1 MRPAPSSTPH
11 APPAAGWHVLAET
24 LSASIVGVEGLPVR
38 VEVDVAFGLPA
49 LTIVGLAGSQ
59 VQEARERVR
68 SALRNTGFEVPARR
82 ITINL
87 SPADLPKDG
96 TGYDLPIA
104 VGILAAS
111 GQLRDLARLR
121 TTALVGEL
129 GLDGAIRPVPGTM
142 ALAAASY
149 AAGIPAL
156 IVAGAA
162 TGEAATVSGLRVHGA
177 ASLGEAVAHL
187 ADVRELPVAEPA
199 VPAARPAARRG
210 PDLGEV
216 AGQPVARRG
225 LEIAL
230 AGHHN
235 LALCGPP
242 GVGKTLLLR
251 CAANLVPPLEDDE
264 AVEVSR
270 IYSVAGLLD
279 RRAPLLRERPLR
291 APHHTI
297 STQALVGGGPRVRP
311 GEASLAHRGLLLL
324 DETLQ
329 FRSDAL
335 DALREPLEG
344 GSVTIARVDGAL
356 TMPARFTLLAAFNPC
371 PCGWRGSRQRACTCE
386 DATARRYLARLSG
399 PLRDRIDL
407 WVTMEATSPDAA
419 RTDGVEPSQAVAGR
433 IGRAWRRQLERQGT
447 ANADLPSAALDA
459 AHGFGP
465 SLASVLDQRARR
477 FRLSPRRI
485 HRAARVARTIADLA
499 GDNDVLREHVDEA
512 LSYRGAAAA

>member
-1 MRPAPSSTPH
+1 M
-11 APPAAGWHVLAET
+11 LAET

-68 SALRNTGFEVPARR
+68 SALRNSGFEVPARR

-111 GQLRDLARLR
+111 GQLRDVARLR
-121 TTALVGEL
+121 ETSLVGEL
-129 GLDGAIRPVPGTM
+129 GLDGGLRPVPGTM

-149 AAGIPAL
+149 GAGIPSL
-156 IVAGAA
+156 IVASGATA
-162 TGEAATVSGLRVHGA
+162 EAATVSGLRVHA
-177 ASLGEAVAHL
+177 AGSLGEAVAHL
-187 ADVRELPVAEPA
+187 AGVRDLAVAAPTALPASPVG
-199 VPAARPAARRG
+199 RRG
-210 PDLGEV
+210 PDLAEV
-216 AGQPVARRG
+216 AGQALARRG

-242 GVGKTLLLR
+242 GIGKTLLLR
-251 CAANLVPPLEDDE
+251 CAADLVPPLEDDE
-264 AVEVSR
+264 AIEVSR

-279 RRAPLLRERPLR
+279 RRAPLIRERPFR

-311 GEASLAHRGLLLL
+311 GEASLAHRGILLL

-386 DATARRYLARLSG
+386 DATARRYLGRLSG
-399 PLRDRIDL
+399 PLRDRLDL
-407 WVTMEATSPDAA
+407 WVTMTQPTALESA
-419 RTDGVEPSQAVAGR
+419 RTDGVEPSEAVAAR
-433 IGRAWRRQLERQGT
+433 IGRAWGRQLRRQGV
-447 ANADLPSAALDA
+447 ANGDLPHDALDA
-459 AHGFGP
+459 AHGF
-465 SLASVLDQRARR
+465 SLAVDRILAQRGRR
-477 FRLSPRRI
+477 FRMSPRRI

-499 GDNDVLREHVDEA
+499 GDEEVNREHIDEA
-512 LSYRGAAAA
+512 LTYRGAVDA

>member
-1 MRPAPSSTPH
+1 
-11 APPAAGWHVLAET
+11 VLAET
-24 LSASIVGVEGLPVR
+24 LSAAIIGVDGVPVR

-68 SALRNTGFEVPARR
+68 SALRNSGFEVPARR

-111 GQLRDLARLR
+111 GQLPNPERLPA
-121 TTALVGEL
+121 TALVGEL
-129 GLDGAIRPVPGTM
+129 GLDGALRAVPGIM
-142 ALAAASY
+142 ALAAASC
-149 AAGIPAL
+149 AAGVPSI
-156 IVAGAA
+156 IVAASA
-162 TGEAATVSGLRVHGA
+162 TSEAAAVGGLRVHGA
-177 ASLGEAVAHL
+177 LTLGEAVAHL
-187 ADVRELPVAEPA
+187 AGVRELPLADA
-199 VPAARPAARRG
+199 SVPTEAPGPSAG
-210 PDLGEV
+210 PDMAEIE
-216 AGQPVARRG
+216 GQALARRG

-235 LALCGPP
+235 LVLCGPP
-242 GVGKTLLLR
+242 GIGKTLLLR
-251 CAANLVPPLEDDE
+251 CAADLVPPLEDEE

-279 RRAPLLRERPLR
+279 RRSPLMRHRPFR

-311 GEASLAHRGLLLL
+311 GEASLAHRGVLLL

-371 PCGWRGSRQRACTCE
+371 PCGWRGAPARACTCD
-386 DATARRYLARLSG
+386 DATARRYAARLSG

-407 WVTMEATSPDAA
+407 WVTMAQPATSPARRGDGAEPSAAVAA
-419 RTDGVEPSQAVAGR
+419 R
-433 IGRAWRRQLERQGT
+433 IGQAWRRQVRRQGV
-447 ANADLPSAALDA
+447 ANGDLAPAALDP
-459 AHGFGP
+459 AHGFP
-465 SLASVLDQRARR
+465 PAMLALLAQRARR
-477 FRLSPRRI
+477 FGLSPRRL
-485 HRAARVARTIADLA
+485 HRAARVARTVADLA
-499 GDNDVLREHVDEA
+499 GADDVTRQHVDEA
-512 LSYRGAAAA
+512 LSFRGPEAT

>member
-1 MRPAPSSTPH
+1 VVR
-11 APPAAGWHVLAET
+11 VLAET
-24 LSASIVGVEGLPVR
+24 LSAAIVGVEGMPVR

-68 SALRNTGFEVPARR
+68 SALRNSGFEVPARR

-111 GQLRDLARLR
+111 GQLRDAERLR
-121 TTALVGEL
+121 STALVGEL
-129 GLDGAIRPVPGTM
+129 GLDGGLRAVPGTM
-142 ALAAASY
+142 ALAAASHD
-149 AAGIPAL
+149 AGIASL

-162 TGEAATVSGLRVHGA
+162 TGEAAAVAGLRVHGA
-177 ASLGEAVAHL
+177 ATLGEAVGHL
-187 ADVRELPVAEPA
+187 AGVRDLGVAAPTTLTPTA
-199 VPAARPAARRG
+199 PGRRG
-210 PDLGEV
+210 PDLAEV
-216 AGQPVARRG
+216 VGQPLARRA

-235 LALCGPP
+235 LVLCGPP
-242 GVGKTLLLR
+242 GIGKTLLLR
-251 CAANLVPPLEDDE
+251 CAPDLVPPLEGDE
-264 AVEVSR
+264 AIEVSR

-279 RRAPLLRERPLR
+279 RRAPLLHERPFR
-291 APHHTI
+291 APHHTV

-311 GEASLAHRGLLLL
+311 GEASLAHRGILML
-324 DETLQ
+324 DEMLQ

-344 GSVTIARVDGAL
+344 GAVTIARVDGAL

-371 PCGWRGSRQRACTCE
+371 PCGWRGSRQRECTCE
-386 DATARRYLARLSG
+386 DAAARRYLARLSG

-407 WVTMEATSPDAA
+407 WVTMAA
-419 RTDGVEPSQAVAGR
+419 PTAGIGASFDGIEPSEAVAGR
-433 IGRAWRRQLERQGT
+433 ISRAWRAQLERQGI
-447 ANADLPSAALDA
+447 ANGDLSVSTTMPMPGFVPAAEA
-459 AHGFGP
+459 V
-465 SLASVLDQRARR
+465 LALRARR
-477 FRLSPRRI
+477 FRLSPRRV

-499 GDNDVLREHVDEA
+499 GSDGVLPEHVDEA
-512 LSYRGAAAA
+512 LSYRGAVAT

>member
-1 MRPAPSSTPH
+1 M
-11 APPAAGWHVLAET
+11 LAET
-24 LSASIVGVEGLPVR
+24 LSASIMGVDGLPVR

-68 SALRNTGFEVPARR
+68 SALRNSGFELPARR

-96 TGYDLPIA
+96 TGYDLAIA

-111 GQLRDLARLR
+111 GQLPTTERLR
-121 TTALVGEL
+121 ETALVGEL
-129 GLDGAIRPVPGTM
+129 GLDGALRPVPGTM
-142 ALAAASY
+142 ALAAA
-149 AAGIPAL
+149 AREAGVPAL
-156 IVAGAA
+156 IVARAA
-162 TGEAATVSGLRVHGA
+162 TGEAAAVAGLRVHGA
-177 ASLGEAVAHL
+177 DSLGEAVSHL
-187 ADVRELPVAEPA
+187 AGVRSLPLAAPTRLPPSHAVA
-199 VPAARPAARRG
+199 RG

-216 AGQPVARRG
+216 EGQSLARRG

-242 GVGKTLLLR
+242 GIGKTLLLR
-251 CAANLVPPLEDDE
+251 CAAGLLPPLEDDE
-264 AVEVSR
+264 AIDVSR

-279 RRAPLLRERPLR
+279 RRAPLLRGRPFR

-297 STQALVGGGPRVRP
+297 STQALIGGGPRVRP
-311 GEASLAHRGLLLL
+311 GEASLAHRGVLLL

-335 DALREPLEG
+335 DALREPMEG

-371 PCGWRGSRQRACTCE
+371 PCGWRDTRTRPCTCE
-386 DATARRYLARLSG
+386 DSTARRYAARLSG

-407 WVTMEATSPDAA
+407 WVTMAQPETLDAVEL
-419 RTDGVEPSQAVAGR
+419 DGVEPSAAVAAR
-433 IGRAWRRQLERQGT
+433 IASAWRRQLLRQRA
-447 ANADLPSAALDA
+447 ANGELPPGALDA
-459 AHGFGP
+459 GHGFGP
-465 SLASVLDQRARR
+465 DAAGVIVQRGRSFA
-477 FRLSPRRI
+477 LSPRRM
-485 HRAARVARTIADLA
+485 HRTARVARTIADLA
-499 GDNDVLREHVDEA
+499 GVDTVSREHVDEA
-512 LSYRGAAAA
+512 LSYRGAVAA

>member
-1 MRPAPSSTPH
+1 M
-11 APPAAGWHVLAET
+11 LAET

-68 SALRNTGFEVPARR
+68 SALRNSGFEVPARR

-111 GQLRDLARLR
+111 GQLHNVERLR
-121 TTALVGEL
+121 ATALVGEL
-129 GLDGAIRPVPGTM
+129 GLDGVVRAVPGTM

-149 AAGIPAL
+149 AAGIPSL
-156 IVAGAA
+156 VVAAGA

-177 ASLGEAVAHL
+177 GSLGEAVAHL
-187 ADVRELPVAEPA
+187 AGVRDLALAEPTA
-199 VPAARPAARRG
+199 LPPGVGSRRG
-210 PDLGEV
+210 PDLAEV
-216 AGQPVARRG
+216 TGQPLARRG

-242 GVGKTLLLR
+242 GIGKTLLLR
-251 CAANLVPPLEDDE
+251 CAADLMPPLEDDE
-264 AVEVSR
+264 AIEVSR

-279 RRAPLLRERPLR
+279 RRRPLLRERPFR

-311 GEASLAHRGLLLL
+311 GEASLAHHGILLL

-371 PCGWRGSRQRACTCE
+371 PCGWRGSRQRACSCE
-386 DATARRYLARLSG
+386 EATARRYLARLSG

-407 WVTMEATSPDAA
+407 WVTMAQSASVYA
-419 RTDGVEPSQAVAGR
+419 GQTDGVEPSEAVASR
-433 IGRAWRRQLERQGT
+433 ISRAWRRQVRRQGM
-447 ANADLPSAALDA
+447 ANGDLPPGALDA
-459 AHGFGP
+459 ARGFGARVDGI
-465 SLASVLDQRARR
+465 LAQRGRR
-477 FRLSPRRI
+477 FRLSPRRVL
-485 HRAARVARTIADLA
+485 RAARVARTIADLA
-499 GDNDVLREHVDEA
+499 GEDEVSREHVDEA
-512 LSYRGAAAA
+512 LTYRGATDP

>member
-1 MRPAPSSTPH
+1 VVP
-11 APPAAGWHVLAET
+11 VLAET
-24 LSASIVGVEGLPVR
+24 LSASIIGVEGLPVR

-68 SALRNTGFEVPARR
+68 SALRNSGFEVPARR

-111 GQLRDLARLR
+111 GQLRSVERLR
-121 TTALVGEL
+121 DTALVGEL
-129 GLDGAIRPVPGTM
+129 GLDGALRPVPGTM
-142 ALAAASY
+142 ALAAASFE
-149 AAGIPAL
+149 AGIPSL
-156 IVAGAA
+156 IVAAGA
-162 TGEAATVSGLRVHGA
+162 TTEAGAVAGLRVHGA
-177 ASLGEAVAHL
+177 GTLGEAVAHL
-187 ADVRELPVAEPA
+187 AEVHDLAVAQPTPLPSADP
-199 VPAARPAARRG
+199 PLRG
-210 PDLGEV
+210 PDLAEV
-216 AGQPVARRG
+216 AGQSLARRG

-242 GVGKTLLLR
+242 GIGKTLLLR
-251 CAANLVPPLEDDE
+251 CAAGLMPPLEDDE
-264 AVEVSR
+264 AIEVSR

-279 RRAPLLRERPLR
+279 RRAPLLRERPFR
-291 APHHTI
+291 TPHHTI

-311 GEASLAHRGLLLL
+311 GEASLAHRGILLL

-356 TMPARFTLLAAFNPC
+356 TMPARFVLLAAFNPC
-371 PCGWRGSRQRACTCE
+371 PCGWRGAKGRACSCE

-407 WVTMEATSPDAA
+407 WVTMAQPDGEAG
-419 RTDGVEPSQAVAGR
+419 RDGIEPSAAVATR
-433 IGRAWRRQLERQGT
+433 IGHAWRRQLERQGT
-447 ANADLPSAALDA
+447 PNADLPAGALDRA
-459 AHGFGP
+459 RGFGP
-465 SLASVLDQRARR
+465 EAAGVLAQRGRR
-477 FRLSPRRI
+477 FGLSPRRL
-485 HRAARVARTIADLA
+485 HRAARVARTVADLESA
-499 GDNDVLREHVDEA
+499 DEVTREHIDEA
-512 LSYRGAAAA
+512 LTYRGAVDA

>member
-1 MRPAPSSTPH
+1 
-11 APPAAGWHVLAET
+11 VLAET
-24 LSASIVGVEGLPVR
+24 LSAAIVGVEGMPVR
-38 VEVDVAFGLPA
+38 VEADVAFGLPA

-68 SALRNTGFEVPARR
+68 SALRNSGFEVPARR

-104 VGILAAS
+104 VAILAAS
-111 GQLRDLARLR
+111 GQLRNVDRLAE
-121 TTALVGEL
+121 TALVGEL
-129 GLDGAIRPVPGTM
+129 GLDGAVRAVPGTM
-142 ALAAASY
+142 ALAAASFS
-149 AAGIPAL
+149 AGIPAM
-156 IVAGAA
+156 IVARAA
-162 TGEAATVSGLRVHGA
+162 TGEAAAVSGLRVHGA
-177 ASLGEAVAHL
+177 ASLGEAVGHL
-187 ADVRELPVAEPA
+187 AGVSDLPIAEPTRLPGHAA
-199 VPAARPAARRG
+199 VSRG
-210 PDLGEV
+210 PDLAEV
-216 AGQPVARRG
+216 AGQSVARRA

-230 AGHHN
+230 AGRHN

-242 GVGKTLLLR
+242 GIGKTLLLR
-251 CAANLVPPLEDDE
+251 CAADLVPPLEDEE
-264 AVEVSR
+264 AIEVSR

-279 RRAPLLRERPLR
+279 RRAPLLRERPFR

-311 GEASLAHRGLLLL
+311 GEASLAHRGVLLL

-329 FRSDAL
+329 FRGDAL

-371 PCGWRGSRQRACTCE
+371 PCGWRGSKGRSCTCE

-407 WVTMEATSPDAA
+407 WVAMEQPQAGAVDRLDGIEPSAAVAA
-419 RTDGVEPSQAVAGR
+419 R
-433 IGRAWRRQLERQGT
+433 IGKAWRRQLSRQGI
-447 ANADLPSAALDA
+447 ANGDLPAAELGLER
-459 AHGFGP
+459 GFGAEADGV
-465 SLASVLDQRARR
+465 LAQRGRR
-477 FRLSPRRI
+477 FRLSPRRL

-499 GDNDVLREHVDEA
+499 GVDEVAREHIDEA
-512 LSYRGAAAA
+512 LTYRGAVATT

>member
-1 MRPAPSSTPH
+1 MP
-11 APPAAGWHVLAET
+11 VLAET

-68 SALRNTGFEVPARR
+68 SALRNSGFEVPARR

-111 GQLRDLARLR
+111 GQLRSVERLR
-121 TTALVGEL
+121 DTALVGEL
-129 GLDGAIRPVPGTM
+129 GLDGGLRPVPGTM
-142 ALAAASY
+142 ALAAASFE
-149 AAGIPAL
+149 AGIPSL

-162 TGEAATVSGLRVHGA
+162 THEAATVTGLRVHGA
-177 ASLGEAVAHL
+177 SS
-187 ADVRELPVAEPA
+187 
-199 VPAARPAARRG
+199 
-210 PDLGEV
+210 LGEV
-216 AGQPVARRG
+216 AGHLAGVRDLAVAQPTPVLASGVPLSGPDLAEVAGQSLARRG

-242 GVGKTLLLR
+242 GIGKTLLLR
-251 CAANLVPPLEDDE
+251 CAAGLMPPLEDDE
-264 AVEVSR
+264 AIEVSR
-270 IYSVAGLLD
+270 IYSVAGLID
-279 RRAPLLRERPLR
+279 RRAPLLRERPFR

-311 GEASLAHRGLLLL
+311 GEASLAHRGILLL

-356 TMPARFTLLAAFNPC
+356 TMPARFVLLAAFNPC
-371 PCGWRGSRQRACTCE
+371 PCGWRGSKRRACTCE

-407 WVTMEATSPDAA
+407 WVTMAQPDGETGSA
-419 RTDGVEPSQAVAGR
+419 RDGIEPSTAVASR
-433 IGRAWRRQLERQGT
+433 IAHAWRRQLQRQGT
-447 ANADLPSAALDA
+447 ANADLPAGALDQTR
-459 AHGFGP
+459 GFGP
-465 SLASVLDQRARR
+465 AAGGVLVQRGRR
-477 FRLSPRRI
+477 FSLSPRRL
-485 HRAARVARTIADLA
+485 HRAARVARTIADL
-499 GDNDVLREHVDEA
+499 GGVDEVGREQIDEA
-512 LSYRGAAAA
+512 LTYRGAVDA

>member
-1 MRPAPSSTPH
+1 M
-11 APPAAGWHVLAET
+11 LAET
-24 LSASIVGVEGLPVR
+24 LSASIVGVDGLPVR

-68 SALRNTGFEVPARR
+68 SALRNSGFELPARR

-96 TGYDLPIA
+96 TGYDLAIA

-111 GQLRDLARLR
+111 GQLPTTERLR
-121 TTALVGEL
+121 ETALVGEL
-129 GLDGAIRPVPGTM
+129 GLDGGLRPVPGTM
-142 ALAAASY
+142 ALAAAVSQ
-149 AAGIPAL
+149 GGVPAL
-156 IVAGAA
+156 IVPRAA
-162 TGEAATVSGLRVHGA
+162 TGEAAVVAALRVHGA
-177 ASLGEAVAHL
+177 DSLGEAVSHL
-187 ADVRELPVAEPA
+187 AGVRSLPVTAPTNLPIGEVVA
-199 VPAARPAARRG
+199 HG
-210 PDLGEV
+210 PDLAEV
-216 AGQPVARRG
+216 EGQSLARRG

-242 GVGKTLLLR
+242 GIGKTLLLR
-251 CAANLVPPLEDDE
+251 CASGLLPPLEDDE
-264 AVEVSR
+264 AIEVSR

-279 RRAPLLRERPLR
+279 RRTPLLRARPFR

-311 GEASLAHRGLLLL
+311 GEASLAHRGVLLL

-344 GSVTIARVDGAL
+344 GSVTIARVEGAL
-356 TMPARFTLLAAFNPC
+356 TMPARFVLLAAFNPC
-371 PCGWRGSRQRACTCE
+371 PCGWRDTRTRACTCE
-386 DATARRYLARLSG
+386 DSTARRYAARLSG

-407 WVTMEATSPDAA
+407 WVTMAQPEPVEAVELNGIEPSSAVAA
-419 RTDGVEPSQAVAGR
+419 RIAA
-433 IGRAWRRQLERQGT
+433 AWRRQVLRQGVS
-447 ANADLPSAALDA
+447 NGELPAGALDA
-459 AHGFGP
+459 ARGFG
-465 SLASVLDQRARR
+465 SDAASVIVQRARI
-477 FRLSPRRI
+477 FGLSPRRV

-499 GDNDVLREHVDEA
+499 AAERVSREHVDEA
-512 LSYRGAAAA
+512 LSYRVPVAAA

>member
-1 MRPAPSSTPH
+1 MRLPCEVVP
-11 APPAAGWHVLAET
+11 VLAET

-68 SALRNTGFEVPARR
+68 SALRNSGFEVPARR

-111 GQLRDLARLR
+111 GQLRTVERLR
-121 TTALVGEL
+121 ETALVGEL
-129 GLDGAIRPVPGTM
+129 GLDGAVRAVPGTM
-142 ALAAASY
+142 ALAAASFG
-149 AAGIPAL
+149 AGIPSL
-156 IVAGAA
+156 IVAAGA
-162 TGEAATVSGLRVHGA
+162 TGEAATVTGLRVHGA
-177 ASLGEAVAHL
+177 TSLGEAVAHL
-187 ADVRELPVAEPA
+187 AGVHDLPLAEPTTLPA
-199 VPAARPAARRG
+199 VPKGRRG
-210 PDLGEV
+210 PDLAEV
-216 AGQPVARRG
+216 AGQALARRG

-242 GVGKTLLLR
+242 GIGKTLLLR
-251 CAANLVPPLEDDE
+251 CAADLMPPLEDDE
-264 AVEVSR
+264 AIDVSR

-279 RRAPLLRERPLR
+279 RRAPLIRERPFR

-356 TMPARFTLLAAFNPC
+356 TMPARFTMLAAFNPC
-371 PCGWRGSRQRACTCE
+371 PCGWRGSRQRECICE
-386 DATARRYLARLSG
+386 DAAARRYLARLSG

-407 WVTMEATSPDAA
+407 WVTMTQPASHHAD
-419 RTDGVEPSQAVAGR
+419 RTDGTEPSEAVASR
-433 IGRAWRRQLERQGT
+433 ISRAWRRQLSRQGM
-447 ANADLPSAALDA
+447 ANGDLPAGALDA
-459 AHGFGP
+459 TRGFGP
-465 SLASVLDQRARR
+465 GADSVLAQRGRR
-477 FRLSPRRI
+477 FRMSPRRI

-499 GDNDVLREHVDEA
+499 GDDDVAREHIDEA
-512 LSYRGAAAA
+512 LTYRGAVDA

>member
-1 MRPAPSSTPH
+1 V
-11 APPAAGWHVLAET
+11 HVLAET
-24 LSASIVGVEGLPVR
+24 LSASIVGVDGLPVR

-68 SALRNTGFEVPARR
+68 SALRNSGFEVPARR

-111 GQLRDLARLR
+111 GQLRDVARLR
-121 TTALVGEL
+121 DTALVGEL
-129 GLDGAIRPVPGTM
+129 GLDGGLRPVPGTM
-142 ALAAASY
+142 ALAAA
-149 AAGIPAL
+149 AHGAGISSL
-156 IVAGAA
+156 IVACSA
-162 TGEAATVSGLRVHGA
+162 TGEAAAVSGLRVHGA
-177 ASLGEAVAHL
+177 ASLGEAVSHL
-187 ADVRELPVAEPA
+187 AGIRDLAAAEPINLPPS
-199 VPAARPAARRG
+199 VAARRG
-210 PDLGEV
+210 PDLAEV
-216 AGQPVARRG
+216 VGQPLARRG

-242 GVGKTLLLR
+242 GIGKTLLLR
-251 CAANLVPPLEDDE
+251 CAADLMPPLEDDE
-264 AVEVSR
+264 AIEVSR

-279 RRAPLLRERPLR
+279 RRAPVLRERPFR

-311 GEASLAHRGLLLL
+311 GEASLAHRGILLL

-329 FRSDAL
+329 FRTDAL

-386 DATARRYLARLSG
+386 DAAARRYLARLSG

-407 WVTMEATSPDAA
+407 WVTMASPHSGARSDGSEASETIAI
-419 RTDGVEPSQAVAGR
+419 R
-433 IGRAWRRQLERQGT
+433 IGRAWGRQLARQSM
-447 ANADLPSAALDA
+447 ANADLPAGSLDGA
-459 AHGFGP
+459 FGFGP
-465 SLASVLDQRARR
+465 GAESLLAHRARR
-477 FRLSPRRI
+477 FRLSPRRA
-485 HRAARVARTIADLA
+485 HRAARVARTIADLE
-499 GDNDVLREHVDEA
+499 GSDDVTPEHLDEA
-512 LSYRGAAAA
+512 LTYRGAAAA

>member
-1 MRPAPSSTPH
+1 M
-11 APPAAGWHVLAET
+11 LAET

-68 SALRNTGFEVPARR
+68 SALRNSGFEVPARR

-111 GQLRDLARLR
+111 GQLRSVERLR
-121 TTALVGEL
+121 ETALVGEL
-129 GLDGAIRPVPGTM
+129 GLDGGVRAVPGTM
-142 ALAAASY
+142 ALAAASFD
-149 AAGIPAL
+149 AGIPAL
-156 IVAGAA
+156 IVASGA
-162 TGEAATVSGLRVHGA
+162 TCEAATVSGLQVYGA
-177 ASLGEAVAHL
+177 SSLGEAVGHL
-187 ADVRELPVAEPA
+187 AGVRDLAVTKPTPLPA
-199 VPAARPAARRG
+199 VARAGRG
-210 PDLGEV
+210 PDLAEV
-216 AGQPVARRG
+216 AGQALARRG

-242 GVGKTLLLR
+242 GIGKTLLLR
-251 CAANLVPPLEDDE
+251 CAADLMPPLEDDE
-264 AVEVSR
+264 AIEVSR

-279 RRAPLLRERPLR
+279 RRAPLLRDRPFR

-311 GEASLAHRGLLLL
+311 GEASLAHRGILLL

-356 TMPARFTLLAAFNPC
+356 TIPAHFILLAAFNPC
-371 PCGWRGSRQRACTCE
+371 PCGWRGSRQRECSCE
-386 DATARRYLARLSG
+386 DAAARRYLARLSG

-407 WVTMEATSPDAA
+407 WVTMAQPAA
-419 RTDGVEPSQAVAGR
+419 DQTDRTNGIEPSNAVSAR
-433 IGRAWRRQLERQGT
+433 ISQAWRRQLARQGM
-447 ANADLPSAALDA
+447 ANGDLPARALDA
-459 AHGFGP
+459 GRGFG
-465 SLASVLDQRARR
+465 SAADGVLAQRGRR

-499 GDNDVLREHVDEA
+499 GDAEVGREHIDEA
-512 LSYRGAAAA
+512 LSYRGAVDG